1 MKPFDLK
8 KALEG
13 EPVLLLNGSKAYV
26 LHQFKHNP
34 KHLKSLLGYK
44 IHKTPEGKLIES
56 SLEWFAD
63 GSTEMPSSNSIIG
76 MWEEPKPKRFING
89 IEVQQPLTMKTYI
102 SGEKYWCVDLESS
115 ELVTEIT
122 LYAFNT
128 ESLNLVTRGLAFR
141 RKQDAKAMAK
151 ALLNYNVEYKNDDN
165 AYANNGWIDINKQ
178 LPPLGTKVIGR
189 CVIDG
194 KVLILIIVKKLVGS
208 EYWFSPVNIYGTF
221 DDKAVDV
228 THWQPLP
235 KLPQA

>member
-1 MKPFDLK
+1 MKPFNLEEALAGETVKLK
-8 KALEG
+8 
-13 EPVLLLNGSKAYV
+13 NGLKAYV
-26 LHQFKHNP
+26 I
-34 KHLKSLLGYK
+34 K
-44 IHKTPEGKLIES
+44 ILDSPEIGMHELIGFYETERKRQRS
-56 SLEWFAD
+56 ISWFYD
-63 GSTEMPSSNSIIG
+63 GTRCDDFAITG
-76 MWEEPKPKRFING
+76 MWEEPKRFING
-89 IEVQQPLTMKTYI
+89 IEVPKSLTMKTCAN
-102 SGEKYWCVDLESS
+102 GEKYWFVDLQSS
-115 ELVTEIT
+115 ELVTQKA
-122 LYAFNT
+122 YNVFNT
-128 ESLNLVTRGLAFR
+128 ESLNLVNRGLAFR